1 MKAIAKTD
9 IKELKKLYQGKVRD
23 IYEIDSERWLMVAS
37 DRLSA
42 FDVVFEDSIPDK
54 GAVLNHISNKWFS
67 MMNFIPNHLLSVS
80 PEKELPFLQNYE
92 GIPERAVIVRKVK
105 RLPVECVIRGYLFG
119 SVFNEYQKNQTAGG
133 VSLPAGLKLAEKLP
147 EPIFTPANKAESG
160 HDENIDYK
168 QFINILGQELGDKII
183 EVSMRLYS
191 EARDKVAP
199 HEIILADTKFE
210 FGLDQNEDLV
220 LIDEILTPDSSR
232 YWDGKLYRIGESPA
246 SFDKQFVRDYAAAQD
261 WDKTPPAPRLPED
274 IIMKTRDKY
283 MQIKA
288 IIDRV

>member
-9 IKELKKLYQGKVRD
+9 IKELKKIYQGKVRD

-54 GAVLNHISNKWFS
+54 GVVLNHISNKWFS
-67 MMNFIPNHLLSVS
+67 IMDFIPNHLLSVT
-80 PEKELPFLQNYE
+80 PEKELSFLKNYE

-119 SVFNEYQKNQTAGG
+119 SVFNEYQKKGTAGG
-133 VSLPAGLKLAEKLP
+133 NTLPGLKLAEKLP
-147 EPIFTPANKAESG
+147 QPIFTPANKAESG

-168 QFINILGQELGDKII
+168 KFIDILGKELGNKII
-183 EVSMRLYS
+183 EVSMRLYGD
-191 EARDKVAP
+191 AQDKLTS
-199 HEIILADTKFE
+199 HGIILADTKFE
-210 FGLDQNEDLV
+210 FGLDQDGVLV

-232 YWDGKLYRIGESPA
+232 YWDGKTYRVGESPV

-261 WDKTPPAPRLPED
+261 WDKTAPAPRLPED

-288 IIDRV
+288 IIDRI